1 MTPGIP
7 LGRTDMYTLDELR
20 ADIESQSW
28 VVLKIEGD
36 RDIDFAYSVGLYK
49 SFGHPELVVFG
60 LPDETMQELIND
72 VGERIEAGAVFTDG
86 DRSGD
91 FLEGYDVAFRAV
103 PAGQLQPRFSWLR
116 DYYERDD
123 VPVMQIVYPDKRRK
137 WPWDAAAGEGFARSQ
152 PVLAELP
159 APSPPAPAEPAEP
172 DAPSPVAAPR
182 GHEA

>member
-1 MTPGIP
+1 
-7 LGRTDMYTLDELR
+7 MYTLDELR

-36 RDIDFAYSVGLYK
+36 RDTAFAYSVGLHK
-49 SFGHPELVVFG
+49 SFGHPELVVYG

-72 VGERIEAGAVFTDG
+72 VGERIEAGAVFADG

-103 PAGQLQPRFSWLR
+103 PSHQLQPRFSWLR
-116 DYYERDD
+116 DYYARDD
-123 VPVMQIVYPDKRRK
+123 VPVLQIVYPDKRRK
-137 WPWDAAAGEGFARSQ
+137 WPWDAAAGDGFRSSQ

-159 APSPPAPAEPAEP
+159 PLPELPPPAPPGP
-172 DAPSPVAAPR
+172 
-182 GHEA
+182 EA